1 MPYLVNRIKRELG
14 AHVANKL
21 SEIGIVYTEDI
32 NERDQKA
39 VIAGVSCLDYLN
51 LYKKF
56 MEGERPRHTLDY
68 ISKLE
73 LGRGK
78 ISYSGSLDSL
88 YTENVNKFIEYNVN
102 DVELVVELDRKF
114 NFIAI
119 AMALCHSGCVP
130 YEDIRWPTRYL
141 EGAALVYCKQNNVI
155 ALTTQSDE
163 IPTKAK
169 GAFVKPP
176 KVGLFN
182 YVGSVAD
189 ALRIGGA
196 KVNDSCGFHIHA
208 EIADFKHNMAATLA
222 AYWLKIESVILE
234 ILPKHRKNNT
244 YAKPMAKIFDYP
256 LNKHYT
262 WEEFWVRVRPQ
273 GLDNASRRVALNLCN
288 YCHWHA
294 NRRTVELRLPEGTLE
309 GKEVKNW
316 IRFFLTFVD
325 NVRKMPFPESLE
337 QVGVY
342 DAMKIIGLHGENP
355 FLILSKG
362 HSPRKKSHTRQKIA
376 DNGWRTLQ
384 YSECGI

>member
-1 MPYLVNRIKRELG
+1 
-14 AHVANKL
+14 
-21 SEIGIVYTEDI
+21 
-32 NERDQKA
+32 
-39 VIAGVSCLDYLN
+39 
-51 LYKKF
+51 
-56 MEGERPRHTLDY
+56 
-68 ISKLE
+68 
-73 LGRGK
+73 
-78 ISYSGSLDSL
+78 
-88 YTENVNKFIEYNVN
+88 
-102 DVELVVELDRKF
+102 
-114 NFIAI
+114 
-119 AMALCHSGCVP
+119 
-130 YEDIRWPTRYL
+130 
-141 EGAALVYCKQNNVI
+141 
-155 ALTTQSDE
+155 
-163 IPTKAK
+163 
-169 GAFVKPP
+169 
-176 KVGLFN
+176 
-182 YVGSVAD
+182 
-189 ALRIGGA
+189 
-196 KVNDSCGFHIHA
+196 
-208 EIADFKHNMAATLA
+208 
-222 AYWLKIESVILE
+222 VILE

-362 HSPRKKSHTRQKIA
+362 MRDTKMWFMKRILTYSSKKKFRDEASKFLNALEVNSTEEVSGDEDIDNLKRVLKTAA
-376 DNGWRTLQ
+376 DVMFWKRA
-384 YSECGI
+384 